1 METHEL
7 TRAVRPDLPRRAEYA
22 ALRRAGALDLPF
34 GRLYEGHVNAV
45 QLVALYGGAEARGEA
60 QRAVDAGALFGVWNT
75 QDANGVRIASMDDD
89 GVVLAGAKTFC
100 SGAGTVAH
108 AIVTA
113 AVPGG
118 GSQML
123 LVPMRTAHAAI
134 DPAFWHP
141 MGMERSDSFAV
152 DFTGVRVAHRHA
164 IGPHDAYQREPW
176 FSGGAARFVAVQTG
190 ALERLTDDLAS
201 FLTAANRADDPI
213 QRARLGAC
221 VVRARTAVLWT
232 DACAAAWERFD
243 REGDAEP
250 LHETVDAARIAVER
264 AALVTLEDIERA
276 VGARG
281 LNEPQPFGARIRDL
295 RMYLRQPAPDAA
307 LARVGSAA
315 AARARTQ

>member
-1 METHEL
+1 METFEF
-7 TRAVRPDLPRRAEYA
+7 TCAVDPEMPRRAEYA
-22 ALRRAGALDLPF
+22 ALRRAGARDLPF

-45 QLVALYGGAEARGEA
+45 QLVALYGSADARRDA
-60 QRAVDAGALFGVWNT
+60 LRAVESGALFGVWNT

-89 GVVLAGAKTFC
+89 GITLTGAKTFC

-123 LVPMRTAHAAI
+123 LVPMHDVPVAI
-134 DPAFWHP
+134 DPTFWHP

-152 DFTGVRVAHRHA
+152 DFGGVRVAHRNA
-164 IGPHDAYQREPW
+164 IGPVDAYQREPW
-176 FSGGAARFVAVQTG
+176 FSAGAARFVAVQTG
-190 ALERLTDDLAS
+190 ALERLTGDLAT
-201 FLTAANRADDPI
+201 FLVTANRADDAI

-221 VVRARTAVLWT
+221 AVRTRTAVLWT

-243 REGDAEP
+243 HDGDAEP

-264 AALVTLEDIERA
+264 AALDAMEDIERA